1 MNRRGLLTALA
12 CARHGYP
19 SGAIRRARR
28 GSQAAPLKSPAGCG
42 SPFELASPPL
52 HACARKGAKGSVGCR
67 DMRMLRRS
75 YQCIAC
81 GSRKIGGSTG
91 DPLRLTRCREGS
103 CARTGL
109 PFALSPEFELALKR
123 VPACKQEDAQNVRMR
138 GCSIGRG
145 GKGAHH
151 DYQEVLRGRG

>member
-1 MNRRGLLTALA
+1 
-12 CARHGYP
+12 
-19 SGAIRRARR
+19 
-28 GSQAAPLKSPAGCG
+28 
-42 SPFELASPPL
+42 
-52 HACARKGAKGSVGCR
+52 
-67 DMRMLRRS
+67 MLRRS

-145 GKGAHH
+145 GRGAHH